1 MTTAESI
8 AGTGTVGI
16 TSVLQSAQSPDAT
29 LRGQAEQHLQQLREN
44 NHAQF
49 VMSLAEELCE
59 ESKPIDTRRLAGL
72 ILKNELDAR
81 DEARKNALV
90 QKWVELPAEL
100 KSNIKGRLVVS
111 LGSQVTEVGK
121 VCAQVVAKIGS
132 IEIPRQLWQDLI
144 QILLQNMGL
153 AQHSNLN
160 SLRLCTLE
168 TLGYICEE
176 LAELEVTGLEQDQVN
191 NILTA
196 IVQGMRKE
204 EPSPEVRYAATCA
217 LLNAVDFASVN
228 FENDAEQ
235 QYIMQMIFEGTQSP
249 DVKTRRASFECIV
262 AIAAA
267 YYHKLLPYMND
278 LFAVSCK
285 AIQKDDESVAL
296 QAIEVWCTICEEE
309 MDLLD
314 DDDEAKSCSYFI
326 KNSAAHLI
334 PVLLETLTKQEEEL
348 QDDGTWDIALA
359 GGTCLGLVANTIE
372 DDVVPLVWPYVQENI
387 GKAEW
392 RFRESATMAFG
403 SILEGP
409 SGQVLAPL
417 VNMAFGFLLNAMNDE
432 NMCVRDTTAWTI
444 GRICAELHGSHMQF
458 SVINNT
464 NLPNLVGVMIQSIE
478 GEPVIAEKV
487 CYVLHNLA
495 TGYDDFEGD
504 SSPLSQF
511 FQPVVTALLEAAN
524 KSFVSQST
532 KLRYHAY
539 EALNEVIRCS
549 KKDTA
554 GLVLQMI
561 PLMTGKLQETLSM
574 PVQSAEDREKQNELQ
589 GLLCSVLQV
598 VIQKLSSIDNNATKV
613 SLMAYSDQLMTLFL
627 QVFACRSATV
637 LEEALLAVGAL
648 VNAMGTDFLKYM
660 DAFFPYIETGLQNF
674 AEYQVCT
681 ETVELV
687 GDLCRALGPYIA
699 KYCDKI
705 MFFLLNDLQAQ
716 NLHRSVK
723 PSILSCFGD
732 IALAIEGQFQKYA
745 PYALTMLESA
755 SALSIQTQQVAAE
768 DDDMIDYNN
777 SLRNGILEA
786 YSGLFQGF
794 KNSKQQL
801 QAFHDNARQ
810 IIAFIESIYM
820 DPNRADSV
828 TKNAVWVLGD
838 VADTLENVGPF
849 FAEKPFY
856 RKFLTECKNDTSL
869 SDTAQ
874 WALERITLRIS
885 KNW

>member
-1 MTTAESI
+1 M
-8 AGTGTVGI
+8 
-16 TSVLQSAQSPDAT
+16 
-29 LRGQAEQHLQQLREN
+29 
-44 NHAQF
+44 
-49 VMSLAEELCE
+49 
-59 ESKPIDTRRLAGL
+59 
-72 ILKNELDAR
+72 
-81 DEARKNALV
+81 
-90 QKWVELPAEL
+90 QKWVELPAEWV
-100 KSNIKGRLVVS
+100 KTNIKGRL
-111 LGSQVTEVGK
+111 LIAIGSQVTDVGK
-121 VCAQVVAKIGS
+121 VCAQVVAKIAS
-132 IEIPRQLWQDLI
+132 IEIPRRLWPDLI
-144 QILLQNMGL
+144 GVLLQNMGL
-153 AQHSNLN
+153 AQHPNLN

-176 LAELEVTGLEQDQVN
+176 LAELKDSGLEQGQVN

-204 EPSPEVRYAATCA
+204 EPSPDVRYAATCA

-228 FENDAEQ
+228 FEADAEQ
-235 QYIMQMIFEGTQSP
+235 KYIMQMIFEGTQSP
-249 DVKTRRASFECIV
+249 DVRTRRASFECIV
-262 AIAAA
+262 AITAA

-278 LFAVSCK
+278 LYQVSCK
-285 AIQKDDESVAL
+285 AIQSDDESVAL
-296 QAIEVWCTICEEE
+296 QAVEVWCTIAEEE
-309 MDLLD
+309 IDLLD
-314 DDDEAKSCSYFI
+314 DENEAQSCHNFI
-326 KNSAAHLI
+326 KNAAPHLI

-348 QDDGTWDIALA
+348 QDDGTWDIAMA
-359 GGTCLGLVANTIE
+359 GGTCLGLLSNTIQ
-372 DDVVPLVWPYVQENI
+372 DDIVPLVWPYVQENI
-387 GKAEW
+387 GKADW
-392 RFRESATMAFG
+392 KFRESATMAFG
-403 SILEGP
+403 AILEGP

-417 VNMAFGFLLNAMNDE
+417 VNMAFGFLLNAMNDQ

-444 GRICAELHGSHMQF
+444 GRICAELHGSHLNF
-458 SVINNT
+458 EVINTT
-464 NLPNLVGVMIQSIE
+464 NLPNLVGVMLQSIE

-495 TGYDDFEGD
+495 SGYEDFEGET
-504 SSPLSQF
+504 SPLSPF
-511 FQPVVTALLEAAN
+511 LQPIVTALLEVAN
-524 KSFVSQST
+524 RSFLSQST
-532 KLRYHAY
+532 KLRYHAF

-554 GLVLQMI
+554 TMVLQMI
-561 PLMTGKLQETLSM
+561 PLMTGKLHETLSM

-613 SLMAYSDQLMTLFL
+613 SLMAFSDQLMTLFL

-648 VNAMGTDFLKYM
+648 VNAMGADFLKYM

-674 AEYQVCT
+674 TEYQVCT
-681 ETVELV
+681 ETVEVV

-732 IALAIEGQFQKYA
+732 IALAIEGQFEKYL

-755 SALSIQTQQVAAE
+755 SALSIQTQQVAGD

-777 SLRNGILEA
+777 ALRNGILEA

-794 KNSKQQL
+794 KNNKQQL
-801 QAFHDNARQ
+801 RSFHDHARE
-810 IIAFIESIYM
+810 ILAFIESIYM
-820 DPNRADSV
+820 DPNRDKSV

-838 VADTLENVGPF
+838 LADTLDNVGPF
-849 FAEKPFY
+849 FVEKPFY
-856 RKFLTECKNDTSL
+856 QKFLMECKQITSL
-869 SDTAQ
+869 GDTAQ
-874 WALERITLRIS
+874 WAMERICVHLS
-885 KNW
+885 